1 MDNFYLIIVVI
12 AVIILIIALTVIGLT
27 LKKSI
32 QDSALTV
39 TQNPCPDYWK
49 LSDDGKQCI
58 LPHGVNPKNIG
69 ILTMSNDGYDLS
81 DNSMNSFTRSI
92 KTPVTGAS
100 YNLID
105 MQNIKWTNAS
115 GYNGMSLSC
124 AHKKWATDLNISWDG
139 VSNAPCK
146 KN

>member
-12 AVIILIIALTVIGLT
+12 AIIILIIALTFIGLT

-32 QDSALTV
+32 QDSSHKV
-39 TQNPCPDYWK
+39 TENPCPDYWK
-49 LSDDGKQCI
+49 LADDGKKCI
-58 LPHGVNPKNIG
+58 LPFGSARKNIG
-69 ILTMSNDGYDLS
+69 ILTTSGDFDLS
-81 DNSMNSFTRSI
+81 ADNSMNDFTRSI
-92 KTPVTGAS
+92 MSSTSDAS

-105 MQNIKWTNAS
+105 MYAPAWTNAS

-124 AHKKWATDLNISWDG
+124 AHKKWATDLNIAWDG

-146 KN
+146 K

>member
-39 TQNPCPDYWK
+39 TENPCPDYWK
-49 LSDDGKQCI
+49 LSDDGTKCI
-58 LPHGVNPKNIG
+58 LPHGAQPKNIG
-69 ILTMSNDGYDLS
+69 ILTMSGLYDLS
-81 DNSMNSFTRSI
+81 DTSMNSFTRTI
-92 KTPVTGAS
+92 KTQAPDAS

-105 MQNIKWTNAS
+105 MGHANWTNSS